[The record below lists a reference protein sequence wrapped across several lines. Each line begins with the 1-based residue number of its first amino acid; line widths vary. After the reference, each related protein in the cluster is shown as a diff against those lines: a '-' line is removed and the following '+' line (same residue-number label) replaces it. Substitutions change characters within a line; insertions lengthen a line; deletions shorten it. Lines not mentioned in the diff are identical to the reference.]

1 MGLLKRL
8 KYYFN
13 PVDGRY
19 EDLLRGNVVLNVF
32 RDFTSGIVVA
42 LIAIPLAMGF
52 AIASGLR
59 PEQGIVGGAV
69 AGLIGALFG
78 GSKYQ
83 VYGPTAAFIP
93 IIGAIMAT
101 YNHGFLVAAS
111 LGAAVIL
118 WIMSLT
124 GAGRFVRLVPFS
136 IVVGFTIGIAI
147 TIALSQLGEMF
158 GLHVKLG
165 YDFVDKMQ
173 GVYEHFGTLEI
184 EAVGLTV
191 GTLLLTLVLSKISPF
206 VPAPLLSLGIG
217 VMFTQTVLTE
227 QGLPLVSTKFGEVP
241 PVAVMFTPPEL
252 PALDA
257 KVIYD
262 LVYAIV
268 AIVFVSSIESLLCS
282 RMADRLANNTGRPFD
297 PEKELWGQGH
307 VMAIVPLLN
316 GFPHTGALARTATN
330 IKVGAISPLAGI
342 FKAVLKLIF
351 AYYLANFLGLIPM
364 ACIAGIL
371 IYVAV
376 NMVKPAEV
384 KEIIEQ
390 GRGHVW
396 LMIYTAVAVI
406 VTDFLRGVISALV
419 IYVVWQIIRRMQ
431 GKHEIHVFPHPHTRE
446 RWYASRQGFQSGAH
460 AWAMNIAQVGSF
472 HRTAYIHPN
481 ATVIGRVILG
491 PHVHIAAGASVR
503 ADEGT
508 PFFIGANSNIQDG
521 AVLHALKDR
530 YVTVH
535 SERWAVHIGE
545 RVSVAHQ
552 ALIHGPCAIGE
563 DCFIGFKSVVHDAVL
578 GPGCYLGIGST
589 VVGVNVPAGRW
600 VPHGTVI
607 QSQADAD
614 ALPQASDAH
623 RHFNDDVVDVNRGLA
638 RAYRAP
644 AGREFPVPV
653 RMTSGAAAGW
663 ESTTLPPNRF

>member
-1 MGLLKRL
+1 MGLFKRL
-8 KYYFN
+8 KYYLT
-13 PVDGRY
+13 PIDGRY
-19 EDLLRGNVVLNVF
+19 EDLLRGNGVLNVF
-32 RDFTSGIVVA
+32 RDFTSGIIVA

-83 VYGPTAAFIP
+83 VYGPTAALIP

-111 LGAAVIL
+111 LGAAMIL
-118 WIMSLT
+118 WVMSIT

-136 IVVGFTIGIAI
+136 IVVGFTIGIAV
-147 TIALSQLGEMF
+147 TIALSQLGEIF
-158 GLHVKLG
+158 GLEVKLG
-165 YDFVDKMQ
+165 HNFVDKMQ
-173 GVYEHFGTLEI
+173 TVVEHFGTLEI

-191 GTLLLTLVLSKISPF
+191 GTLLFTIIFSKISPF

-217 VMFTQTVLTE
+217 VMFSQTVLTD
-227 QGLPLVSTKFGEVP
+227 QGLATVGTKFGEIP
-241 PVAVMFTPPEL
+241 KIALMLTPPRLPEL
-252 PALDA
+252 TST
-257 KVIYD
+257 VIVD
-262 LVYAIV
+262 LAYAAI
-268 AIVFVSSIESLLCS
+268 AIVFVAAIESLLCS

-342 FKAVLKLIF
+342 FKAVLKLCF
-351 AYYLANFLGLIPM
+351 AYYLANFLGYIPM

-371 IYVAV
+371 IYVAI
-376 NMVKPAEV
+376 NMVKPGEV
-384 KEIIEQ
+384 KEIIVQ
-390 GRGHVW
+390 GRGQVW

-406 VTDFLRGVISALV
+406 LTDFLRGVVSALV
-419 IYVVWQIIRRMQ
+419 IYAVWQIVQRLR
-431 GKHEIHVFPHPHTRE
+431 GKHEAHEVPHARSKE
-446 RWYASRQGFQSGAH
+446 RWYASRHGFSGGAN
-460 AWAMNIAQVGSF
+460 AWAMNIARSGSY

-481 ATVIGRVILG
+481 ATVIGRVVLG
-491 PHVHIAAGASVR
+491 PSVHIAAAASVR

-521 AVLHALKDR
+521 AVIHALKDR
-530 YVTVH
+530 YVTVR

-552 ALIHGPCAIGE
+552 ALIHGPCAVGD
-563 DCFIGFKSVVHDAVL
+563 DCFIGFKSVVHDSVL
-578 GPGCYLGIGST
+578 GPGCYIGIAAT
-589 VVGVNVPAGRW
+589 VVGVNVPPGRW
-600 VPHGTVI
+600 VPHGAVI
-607 QSQADAD
+607 QQQIDAD
-614 ALPQASDAH
+614 GLPAANEAH

-638 RAYRAP
+638 RAYRIPFIPEARGSEP
-644 AGREFPVPV
+644 LTG
-653 RMTSGAAAGW
+653 SAAGW
-663 ESTTLPPNRF
+663 DSSALQSNRF

>member
-1 MGLLKRL
+1 MTLLKRL
-8 KYYFN
+8 KYYFT

-19 EDLLRGNVVLNVF
+19 EDLSRGNAVLNVF

-69 AGLIGALFG
+69 AGLLGALFG

-111 LGAAVIL
+111 IGAAVIL

-136 IVVGFTIGIAI
+136 IVVGFTIGIAV
-147 TIALSQLGEMF
+147 TIALSQLGEIF
-158 GLHVKLG
+158 GLQVKLG
-165 YDFVDKMQ
+165 YNFVDKMHT
-173 GVYEHFGTLEI
+173 VFEHFGTLEI
-184 EAVGLTV
+184 EAVALTV
-191 GTLLLTLVLSKISPF
+191 GTLLLTIIFSKISPYM
-206 VPAPLLSLGIG
+206 PSPLLSLGIG
-217 VMFTQTVLTE
+217 VMITQTVFTE
-227 QGLPLVSTKFGEVP
+227 HGLPMVSTKYGEIP
-241 PVAVMFTPPEL
+241 PVAVMLTLPEL
-252 PALDA
+252 PELNP
-257 KVIYD
+257 KVLFD
-262 LVYAIV
+262 LVYAAV
-268 AIVFVSSIESLLCS
+268 AIVFVAAIESLLCS

-297 PEKELWGQGH
+297 PEKELWGQGA
-307 VMAIVPLLN
+307 VMAFVPLLN

-342 FKAVLKLIF
+342 FKAILKLLF
-351 AYYLANFLGLIPM
+351 AYYLANFLGFIPM

-371 IYVAV
+371 IYVAI

-384 KEIIEQ
+384 TEVMQQ

-396 LMIYTAVAVI
+396 LMIYTALAVI
-406 VTDFLRGVISALV
+406 LTDFLRGVISALV
-419 IYVVWQIIRRMQ
+419 IYAVWQMFRRLRGTQ
-431 GKHEIHVFPHPHTRE
+431 DLHFYAHPRSKE
-446 RWYASRQGFQSGAH
+446 RWYASRGTLRPGAD
-460 AWAMNIAQVGSF
+460 AWAMNIARHGSF
-472 HRTAYIHPN
+472 HRTAFIHPN
-481 ATVIGRVILG
+481 ATVIGRVVLG
-491 PHVHIAAGASVR
+491 PSVHIASGAAVR

-508 PFFIGANSNIQDG
+508 PFFIGGNSNIQDG
-521 AVLHALKDR
+521 VVIHALKDR

-552 ALIHGPCAIGE
+552 ALIHGPTAIGD
-563 DCFIGFKSVVHDAVL
+563 DCFIGFQAVVHDSVL
-578 GPGCYLGIGST
+578 GAGCYVGIGAR
-589 VVGVNVPAGRW
+589 VVGVNVPAGRR
-600 VPHGTVI
+600 VPHGAVI
-607 QSQADAD
+607 ENQIDAD
-614 ALPQASDAH
+614 QLPHAGEAH

-644 AGREFPVPV
+644 AMPELPQSSSPGGGV
-653 RMTSGAAAGW
+653 AGW
-663 ESTTLPPNRF
+663 HSSTYPSNRF

>member
-8 KYYFN
+8 KYYLT
-13 PVDGRY
+13 PIDGRY

-32 RDFTSGIVVA
+32 RDLTSGIVVA

-101 YNHGFLVAAS
+101 YDHAFLVAAS
-111 LGAAVIL
+111 LGAGLIL
-118 WIMSLT
+118 WVMSLT
-124 GAGRFVRLVPFS
+124 GAGRLVRAVPFS
-136 IVVGFTIGIAI
+136 IVVGFTIGIAV
-147 TIALSQLGEMF
+147 TIALSQLGEIF

-165 YDFVDKMQ
+165 YDFVDKMK

-191 GTLLLTLVLSKISPF
+191 GTLLLTIALSKISPF
-206 VPAPLLSLGIG
+206 VPAPLLSLAIG

-227 QGLPLVSTKFGEVP
+227 QGLPLVSTKFGEIP
-241 PVAVMFTPPEL
+241 AIAVMFTPPGL
-252 PALDA
+252 PDLSARVL
-257 KVIYD
+257 YD
-262 LVYAIV
+262 LVYAAV
-268 AIVFVSSIESLLCS
+268 AIVFVAAIESLLCS

-342 FKAVLKLIF
+342 FKAVLKLTF
-351 AYYLANFLGLIPM
+351 AYYLANFLGYIPM

-371 IYVAV
+371 IYVAI

-384 KEIIEQ
+384 REILEQ

-396 LMIYTAVAVI
+396 LMIYTALAVI

-419 IYVVWQIIRRMQ
+419 IYAVWQIVRKLRGSREM
-431 GKHEIHVFPHPHTRE
+431 HVFPHPHSKE
-446 RWYASRQGFQSGAH
+446 RWYASRHGLGGGTN
-460 AWAMNIAQVGSF
+460 AWAMHIAQTGSF

-481 ATVIGRVILG
+481 ATVIGRVVLG
-491 PHVHIAAGASVR
+491 PHVHIATGASVR

-521 AVLHALKDR
+521 SVIHALKDR
-530 YVTVH
+530 YVTVR
-535 SERWAVHIGE
+535 SEHWAVHIGE

-552 ALIHGPCAIGE
+552 ALIHGPCAIGD
-563 DCFIGFKSVVHDAVL
+563 DCFIGFKSVVHDSVL
-578 GPGCYLGIGST
+578 GPGCYIGIAAT
-589 VVGVNVPAGRW
+589 VVGVNLPPKRW
-600 VPHGTVI
+600 VPHGAVI
-607 QSQADAD
+607 QTQIDAD
-614 ALPQASDAH
+614 GLPEASAAH
-623 RHFNDDVVDVNRGLA
+623 RHFNDEVVDVNRGLA

-644 AGREFPVPV
+644 AGLEPARPV
-653 RMTSGAAAGW
+653 RQTGSAAGW
-663 ESTTLPPNRF
+663 ESSTLQTNRF

>member
-1 MGLLKRL
+1 MRLLKRL
-8 KYYFN
+8 KYYFT
-13 PVDGRY
+13 PIDGRY
-19 EDLLRGNVVLNVF
+19 EDLTRGNVVLNVF
-32 RDFTSGIVVA
+32 RDLCSGMVVA

-93 IIGAIMAT
+93 IIGAIMAS

-111 LGAAVIL
+111 LGAALIL
-118 WIMSLT
+118 WSMSLT

-136 IVVGFTIGIAI
+136 IVVGFTIGIAV

-191 GTLLLTLVLSKISPF
+191 GTLLLTIAFSKISPF

-217 VMFTQTVLTE
+217 VMFTQTVLSD
-227 QGLPLVSTKFGEVP
+227 QGLPLVSTKFGEIP
-241 PVAVMFTPPEL
+241 AIAVMFTPPRL
-252 PALDA
+252 PDLNAT
-257 KVIYD
+257 VIVD
-262 LVYAIV
+262 LIYAAI
-268 AIVFVSSIESLLCS
+268 AIVFVAAIESLLCS

-330 IKVGAISPLAGI
+330 IKVGAITPLAGI
-342 FKAVLKLIF
+342 FKAVLKLTF
-351 AYYLANFLGLIPM
+351 AYYLANFLGFIPM

-371 IYVAV
+371 IYVAI
-376 NMVKPAEV
+376 NMVKPGEV
-384 KEIIEQ
+384 REIVEQ
-390 GRGHVW
+390 GRRQVW
-396 LMIYTAVAVI
+396 LMVYTALAVI
-406 VTDFLRGVISALV
+406 LTDFLRGVISALV
-419 IYVVWQIIRRMQ
+419 IYAVWQIVRRLR
-431 GKHEIHVFPHPHTRE
+431 GSHEMHVFPHPRSKE
-446 RWYASRQGFQSGAH
+446 RWYASRQGIASGAN
-460 AWAMNIAQVGSF
+460 AWAMNIAQTGRF
-472 HRTAYIHPN
+472 HRTAYIHPS
-481 ATVIGRVILG
+481 ATVIGRVVLG
-491 PHVHIAAGASVR
+491 PNVHIAAAASVR

-521 AVLHALKDR
+521 SVIHALKDR
-530 YVTVH
+530 YVTVR

-552 ALIHGPCAIGE
+552 GLIHGPCAIGD
-563 DCFIGFKSVVHDAVL
+563 DCFIGFKSVVHDSVL
-578 GPGCYLGIGST
+578 GPGCYIGIAAT
-589 VVGVNVPAGRW
+589 VVGVNVPPGRW
-600 VPHGTVI
+600 VPHGAVI
-607 QSQADAD
+607 QTQIDAD
-614 ALPQASDAH
+614 GLPLANEAH

-644 AGREFPVPV
+644 AGSR
-653 RMTSGAAAGW
+653 SGRPLQPAGGQAGW
-663 ESTTLPPNRF
+663 E

>member
-1 MGLLKRL
+1 MGLFKRL
-8 KYYFN
+8 KYYLT
-13 PVDGRY
+13 PIDVRY
-19 EDLLRGNVVLNVF
+19 EDLFRGNVVLNVF

-93 IIGAIMAT
+93 ILGAIMAT

-111 LGAAVIL
+111 LAAAMIL
-118 WIMSLT
+118 WVMSLT

-136 IVVGFTIGIAI
+136 IVVGFTIGIAV
-147 TIALSQLGEMF
+147 TIALSQLGEIF

-173 GVYEHFGTLEI
+173 GVHEHFGSLEI

-191 GTLLLTLVLSKISPF
+191 GTLLLAIVFSKISPF
-206 VPAPLLSLGIG
+206 VPAPLLALGIG
-217 VMFTQTVLTE
+217 VMFSQTVLTDHR
-227 QGLPLVSTKFGEVP
+227 LPLVSTKFGDIP
-241 PVAVMFTPPEL
+241 PIALMFTPPRL
-252 PALDA
+252 PDLSAT
-257 KVIYD
+257 VIYD
-262 LVYAIV
+262 LGYAAI
-268 AIVFVSSIESLLCS
+268 AIVFVSAIESLLCS

-297 PEKELWGQGH
+297 PEKELWAQGH
-307 VMAIVPLLN
+307 VMAIVPLIN

-342 FKAVLKLIF
+342 FKAVLKLFF
-351 AYYLANFLGLIPM
+351 AYYLANFLGYIPM

-371 IYVAV
+371 IYVAI
-376 NMVKPAEV
+376 NMVKPGEV
-384 KEIIEQ
+384 TEIAAQ
-390 GRGHVW
+390 GRGQVW

-406 VTDFLRGVISALV
+406 LTDFLRGVISALA
-419 IYVVWQIIRRMQ
+419 IYAVWQIVRRLRGQ
-431 GKHEIHVFPHPHTRE
+431 HEVHVFPDPRGKE
-446 RWYASRQGFQSGAH
+446 RWYASRHGITGGAN
-460 AWAMNIAQVGSF
+460 AWAMNIALSGSF

-481 ATVIGRVILG
+481 ATVIGRVVLG
-491 PHVHIAAGASVR
+491 PSVHIAAGASVR

-521 AVLHALKDR
+521 VVIHALKDR
-530 YVTVH
+530 YVTVR

-552 ALIHGPCAIGE
+552 ALIHGPCAIGD
-563 DCFIGFKSVVHDAVL
+563 DCFIGFKSVVHDSVL
-578 GPGCYLGIGST
+578 GAGCYIGIAAT
-589 VVGVNVPAGRW
+589 VVGVNVPPGRW
-600 VPHGTVI
+600 VPHGAVI
-607 QSQADAD
+607 QQQIDAD
-614 ALPQASDAH
+614 GLPPANEAH

-644 AGREFPVPV
+644 VIPETRIPVPFTG
-653 RMTSGAAAGW
+653 RAAGW
-663 ESTTLPPNRF
+663 DSSTLQSDRF

>member
-8 KYYFN
+8 RYYLT
-13 PVDGRY
+13 PIDGRY
-19 EDLLRGNVVLNVF
+19 EDLRQGNVVLKVF
-32 RDFTSGIVVA
+32 RDFTAGIVVA

-101 YNHGFLVAAS
+101 YDHGFLVAAS
-111 LGAAVIL
+111 LAAAVIL
-118 WIMSLT
+118 WAMSLT
-124 GAGRFVRLVPFS
+124 GAGRLVRLVPFS
-136 IVVGFTIGIAI
+136 IVVGFTIGIAV

-191 GTLLLTLVLSKISPF
+191 GTLLLTIIFSKISPF

-217 VMFTQTVLTE
+217 VMFSQTVLIDHT
-227 QGLPLVSTKFGEVP
+227 LPLISTKFGEIP
-241 PVAVMFTPPEL
+241 PVALMFTPPHL
-252 PALDA
+252 PALNGT
-257 KVIYD
+257 VIFD
-262 LVYAIV
+262 LAYSAV
-268 AIVFVSSIESLLCS
+268 AIVFVAAIESLLCS

-307 VMAIVPLLN
+307 VMAIVPLIN

-342 FKAVLKLIF
+342 FKAVLKLTF
-351 AYYLANFLGLIPM
+351 AYYLANFLGYIPM

-371 IYVAV
+371 IYVAI

-384 KEIIEQ
+384 SEILEQ
-390 GRGHVW
+390 GRAHVW

-406 VTDFLRGVISALV
+406 LTDFLRGVISALV
-419 IYVVWQIIRRMQ
+419 IYAVWRIIQRLR
-431 GKHEIHVFPHPHTRE
+431 GTHKVYVFSHPHSKE
-446 RWYASRQGFQSGAH
+446 RWYASRHGFASGTN
-460 AWAMNIAQVGSF
+460 AWAMNIAQTGSF

-481 ATVIGRVILG
+481 ATVIGRVVLG

-521 AVLHALKDR
+521 AVLHALRDR
-530 YVTVH
+530 FVNVR
-535 SERWAVHIGE
+535 SERWAVHIGD

-552 ALIHGPCAIGE
+552 ALIHGPCAIGD
-563 DCFIGFKSVVHDAVL
+563 DCFIGFKSVIHDSVL
-578 GPGCYLGIGST
+578 GPGCYVGIAAT
-589 VVGVNVPAGRW
+589 VVGVNVPPGRW
-600 VPHGTVI
+600 VPHGAVI
-607 QSQADAD
+607 QQQIDAD
-614 ALPQASDAH
+614 ALPSASESH

-638 RAYRAP
+638 RAYRASGATPRIPAP
-644 AGREFPVPV
+644 AGR
-653 RMTSGAAAGW
+653 AAGW
-663 ESTTLPPNRF
+663 ESSTIDSNRF